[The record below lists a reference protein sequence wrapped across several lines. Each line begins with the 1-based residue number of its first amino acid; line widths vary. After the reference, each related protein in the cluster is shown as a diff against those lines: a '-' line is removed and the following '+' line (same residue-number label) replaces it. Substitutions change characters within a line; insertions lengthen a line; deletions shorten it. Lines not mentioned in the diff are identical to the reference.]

1 VRTIRMAMCQMI
13 CLDGDR
19 AGNFVRIE
27 NALSEARSAQ
37 ADIACFPE
45 TTILGWVN
53 PEAHERAYPIPGED
67 TKRLSELAVKYQIHI
82 CIGLAE
88 KSQDDLFD
96 SVVLMDDTGNILLK
110 HRKINLLQELMTPP
124 YTPGTKIK
132 TVDTPFG
139 RIGLLICA
147 DTFQEEILIR
157 MADQKPDLLLIPYG
171 WAAEEGSWPEHG
183 KALEKVVINAARKT
197 GAAVVG
203 TDLVGIIS
211 HGSWT
216 GRVYGGQSIAVDSRG
231 NVLARGKDRERD
243 IMIFPISLNTK
254 STTT

>member
-1 VRTIRMAMCQMI
+1 MRTMRIAMCQII

-27 NALSEARSAQ
+27 NALAEAKSAQ
-37 ADIACFPE
+37 TDIACFPE
-45 TTILGWVN
+45 TAILGWVN
-53 PEAHERAYPIPGED
+53 PEAHNKAYPIPGED

-96 SVVLMDDTGNILLK
+96 SAVLMDDRGTIFLK
-110 HRKINLLQELMTPP
+110 HRKINLLSELMTPP
-124 YTPGTKIK
+124 YTPGTEIK

-157 MADQKPDLLLIPYG
+157 MADQNPDLLLIPYG
-171 WAAEEGSWPEHG
+171 WAAEESSWPEHG
-183 KALEKVVINAARKT
+183 KVLEKVVIDAARKT

-211 HGSWT
+211 HGPWT

-231 NVLARGKDRERD
+231 NVLAKGKDRERD
-243 IMIFPISLNTK
+243 IIVASLPMGTK
-254 STTT
+254 